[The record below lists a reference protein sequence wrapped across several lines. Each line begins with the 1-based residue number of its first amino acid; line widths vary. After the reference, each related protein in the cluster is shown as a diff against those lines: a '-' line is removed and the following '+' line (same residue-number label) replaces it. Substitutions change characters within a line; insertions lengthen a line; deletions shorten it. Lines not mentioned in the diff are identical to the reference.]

1 MEPDLTLKNRYE
13 KICSHLD
20 ERARRIW
27 LGNEALAIGRGGISY
42 VAKETKVSRNTI
54 KKGIEEI
61 QRPPQQVITEEKNR
75 IRHKGGGRKNLV
87 QIDKTLLS
95 DLYQSIEPFVRGDF
109 ESSLLWTTKSL
120 RDIAEELQNKGHDIS
135 YRTVGTI
142 LNSLDFSLKA
152 NKKTDEGKS
161 NIDRDQ
167 QFLYIYNRCNEFFQ
181 EKQPVI
187 SVDTKKKELIGN
199 QKNIGKYLR
208 LKDDPINLNV
218 NDSISMGEKV
228 IPYGVYDLTN
238 NNSWVNVGINH
249 DTAEFSVDS
258 IRRWWK
264 LMGKELY
271 PNAKK
276 ILITSDYG
284 GSNGY
289 RIRLWKRE
297 LQKFSNE
304 ENLAIFVSH
313 FPSGTSKWNKI
324 EHRLFSF
331 ISIAWRGR
339 PLISYQVTITLI
351 NSAKAKTDLHIDA
364 ILDETVYSKGITI
377 SDEEMN
383 SLNIICDSFHG
394 EWNYSIEPQTP

>member
-331 ISIAWRGR
+331 ISIEWRGR